1 MLVISKNWDQDQE
14 TISAAILNK
23 TEKSSARI
31 SKVPTWDTLIS
42 TESAT
47 SIFVKFKIG
56 SSLISQQTAN
66 RHYASLQMPETDPTC
81 SNWDKVTWIKLKIIS
96 MNSRR
101 HKDAIEN

>member
-1 MLVISKNWDQDQE
+1 MLEISKNWDQDQE
-14 TISAAILNK
+14 TISAAILSK
-23 TEKSSARI
+23 TDKSSALI

-56 SSLISQQTAN
+56 SSLTFQQTVN
-66 RHYASLQMPETDPTC
+66 HHYASLQMPETDPTC
-81 SNWDKVTWIKLKIIS
+81 SNWDKVTWIKPKIIS

-101 HKDAIEN
+101 HRDGIEN